1 MPTGRAGSSKTLSDR
16 DIFEIFSSDEED
28 GRACDIPVPSGST
41 FTTEN
46 VTSSSSSNGKAKG
59 EPLERL
65 PSRSKQT
72 LGLDKI
78 AQHEINF
85 RKKEVLG
92 MDPVGG
98 RGRTL
103 GTTKPSTKSVPMCG
117 PSSAELSDR
126 ESTCWGC
133 LVCTLQVLI
142 PHSMIHFLTSVR
154 IFFRNNDIGHLACS
168 ACGTPKGQRTW
179 PDSQL

>member
-1 MPTGRAGSSKTLSDR
+1 MPTGRAGSLKTLSDR

-28 GRACDIPVPSGST
+28 GRACDVPVPSGST

-46 VTSSSSSNGKAKG
+46 VISSSSSSNGQAKG
-59 EPLERL
+59 EPLER
-65 PSRSKQT
+65 QT
-72 LGLDKI
+72 LGLNKI

-85 RKKEVLG
+85 RKKEALG

-103 GTTKPSTKSVPMCG
+103 GATKPSTKSVPMCG
-117 PSSAELSDR
+117 PSSAEPSDR

-142 PHSMIHFLTSVR
+142 PHSMIHFLTSGL
-154 IFFRNNDIGHLACS
+154 IFSGITTLGILLV
-168 ACGTPKGQRTW
+168 QRAV
-179 PDSQL
+179 PQKDNEHG